1 MERYHRTVKRLRR
14 LRDRIRGWLDDIATY
29 PIDRDR
35 WLR

>member
-14 LRDRIRGWLDDIATY
+14 LRERIRGWLDEIANV
-29 PIDRDR
+29 PADHDR